1 MKYIVSGSG
10 MLDVNNWLELCYL
23 APATFSK
30 SPTFTSKATLSVCTE
45 GLSAI
50 QARAVQALIDVL
62 RTLGPCPSR
71 LAFST
76 KGTIKTGSASTGE
89 SPVLVLTCATVEAG
103 WFHTFICK
111 CQVFQL
117 QITRNM
123 ILQFFLPMS
132 SAHRAPV
139 HPDWHRQV
147 KVPIWF
153 WHVAPLRQ
161 GDSDSTHSSAR
172 FFNFKLQEMWFC
184 YMEGS
189 LRDASDLLQP

>member
-23 APATFSK
+23 APATLSK

-111 CQVFQL
+111 CQDFSTPNYKKYDFA
-117 QITRNM
+117 I
-123 ILQFFLPMS
+123 FLTYVLCTLGPCPS
-132 SAHRAPV
+132 RLAFTGVS
-139 HPDWHRQV
+139 PDLVLTCATVEAR
-147 KVPIWF
+147 WF
-153 WHVAPLRQ
+153 H
-161 GDSDSTHSSAR
+161 T
-172 FFNFKLQEMWFC
+172 FIYKC
-184 YMEGS
+184 
-189 LRDASDLLQP
+189 